1 MIYTILP
8 VICKVNTFLPVIC
21 MIYTIYLYD
30 LHSLLVI
37 RFTLFHL

>member
-30 LHSLLVI
+30 
-37 RFTLFHL
+37 